1 MIDIIVMFI
10 PWNKNINRVFVLLM
24 FGLEII
30 GIDESPH
37 CGIRFMVFLILV
49 L

>member
-10 PWNKNINRVFVLLM
+10 PWNKNINRVFVLL